1 MPSAKD
7 MMIKPEHDSDLASRK
22 PETPEDEDEDATITA
37 QVDHSDKTVV
47 APTVDSSGELEAAG
61 APLYD
66 DTYPEGGYGYGVL
79 FACVLIGACTAG
91 SVSALGVYQAEYAER
106 FPKKSSFQ
114 INLIGGFMGFVSRSL
129 QGPFIFLLINR
140 ARLVHGNRSSNL
152 WTSL

>member
-1 MPSAKD
+1 MSSAKD
-7 MMIKPEHDSDLASRK
+7 MTIKPGHDSDLASRK
-22 PETPEDEDEDATITA
+22 PERPEDEDEDATITA
-37 QVDHSDKTVV
+37 HIDHGDKTVV
-47 APTVDSSGELEAAG
+47 APTVDSTAELEAAG

-66 DTYPEGGYGYGVL
+66 ETYPEGGYGYVVL

-106 FPKKSSFQ
+106 FPEKSSFQ

-129 QGPFIFLLINR
+129 QGPVMLLTSR
-140 ARLVHGNRSSNL
+140 ARSVHGNRSSSL